1 MVISNFGS
9 GDCLCVQRVRALVQ
23 IRARLAELDVQ
34 WHTFCCEY
42 ILTFHTPVNEQ
53 VLALGLDVFAVPQSK
68 LKVAQ
73 GKRQK
78 TDIASLLGCLF
89 FSGPNESA
97 GQKHSLCPTEI
108 HSLFFAAMEIKGLA
122 FK

>member
-1 MVISNFGS
+1 MVVSNFGS
-9 GDCLCVQRVRALVQ
+9 GGCLCVQRARALVQ
-23 IRARLAELDVQ
+23 IRAPAELDVQ

-53 VLALGLDVFAVPQSK
+53 FLALGLDVCAVPQSK

-78 TDIASLLGCLF
+78 TDMASLLGCLF

-108 HSLFFAAMEIKGLA
+108 VFSLQPWR
-122 FK
+122 